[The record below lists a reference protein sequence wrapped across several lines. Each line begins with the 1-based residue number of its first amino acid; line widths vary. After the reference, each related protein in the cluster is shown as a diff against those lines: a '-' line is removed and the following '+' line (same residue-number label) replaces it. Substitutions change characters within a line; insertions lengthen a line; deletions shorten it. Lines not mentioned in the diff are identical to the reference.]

1 MTLYAHY
8 QLNLNTDRRYAV
20 AQHRHAVRRVYRDTG
35 MTLGEIQLLELRETG
50 RLPHHTTIMHS
61 CRIADKRTV
70 AIVRKTLKALTK
82 PQWRA

>member
-50 RLPHHTTIMHS
+50 RLPHHTTLINS
-61 CRIADKRTV
+61 FRSVDGRILERVK
-70 AIVRKTLKALTK
+70 KTAKAL
-82 PQWRA
+82 RLFR